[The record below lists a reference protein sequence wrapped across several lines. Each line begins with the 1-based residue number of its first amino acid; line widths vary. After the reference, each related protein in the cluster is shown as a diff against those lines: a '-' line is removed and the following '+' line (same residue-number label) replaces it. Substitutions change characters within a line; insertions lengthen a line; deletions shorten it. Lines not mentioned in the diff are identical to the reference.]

1 MDLSI
6 NLTNDPEATLLSEKT
21 LNASLRQELD
31 TEIRELYK
39 RIREL
44 ESTQTELKK
53 INYDLD
59 TKIFDVRRQKKEEA
73 RQAELRELEIQQ
85 ARAIEDTVAE
95 IRRLTSDFPTIDK
108 LHEYQLEDVVSTIQ
122 AYRAGKRGMLNAND
136 MGMGKT
142 VETVVI
148 LYVLTKLMEL
158 SLGHRPNVLW
168 LTKKSLMQKS
178 SPKEVKRWNPE
189 CSVVTPAT
197 AKNLQDREFYLE
209 MYEYTGADIFMANY
223 EFVRTTPKC
232 LDIKWDIVVID
243 EVHKLKGGAN
253 ATGPTK
259 IWETI
264 KNLCLKSRF
273 VLMLSGTPM
282 VNAPEEMWS
291 YLHIFNP
298 EKFPDIKRFR
308 KDFMDYKKA
317 ADGILSGVLEV
328 KPDLIMKHAL
338 KGQMIRRSAEEVGLQ
353 LPELTYEIIELEMT
367 PAQQEAYNMME
378 KRFFVWLDKNEDKPL
393 TAMAIVAQLTR
404 LRQINLWPVIDFEIK
419 DENGIGT
426 GNYELLDIRESS
438 KIDEAMDIIENV
450 QQQVVIASTFNEPLF
465 EIERRCKAVGLSAG
479 VIYGG
484 SKLEDGLEE
493 KFQQGHLDVLLLNS
507 AMGEGLN
514 LQKNP
519 SAWPG
524 GSSYGI
530 LLDRW
535 WSPMRNDQV
544 VKRIYRQGSNIPV
557 FWYELQNVPS
567 VDQFIH
573 AKNDE
578 KNESFASIMTS
589 KEIRPGGEWKNYLK
603 EMFKK

>member
-6 NLTNDPEATLLSEKT
+6 NLTNDPEATLLTEKT
-21 LNASLRQELD
+21 LNSEQRTKLD
-31 TEIRELYK
+31 VEIRELYK

-44 ESTQTELKK
+44 ESTQTELKN
-53 INYDLD
+53 INFDLD
-59 TKIFDVRRQKKEEA
+59 VKLYDVRKRKKEEA
-73 RQAELRELEIQQ
+73 RQAELREQEKQQ

-158 SLGHRPNVLW
+158 SIGRRPSVLW

-253 ATGPTK
+253 ASGPTK

-378 KRFFVWLDKNEDKPL
+378 KRFFVWLDENEDKPL

-419 DENGIGT
+419 DSEGVGT
-426 GNYELLDIRESS
+426 GNYETLDIRESS

-465 EIERRCKAVGLSAG
+465 EIERRCQSIGLKAG

-519 SAWPG
+519 KAWPG
-524 GSSYGI
+524 GASYGI